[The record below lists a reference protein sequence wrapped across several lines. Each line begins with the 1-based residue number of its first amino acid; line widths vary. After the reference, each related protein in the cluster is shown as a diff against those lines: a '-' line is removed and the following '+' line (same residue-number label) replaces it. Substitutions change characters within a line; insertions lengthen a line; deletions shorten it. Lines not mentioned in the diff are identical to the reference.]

1 MEYTPWPSS
10 LLISFPVLI
19 SKTGWVDM
27 PRIISLGYLE
37 CFVSHGCAG
46 WFKVLDRHATLEA
59 RAGYSKAQVTFSGL
73 WLSMKTMCAKDKAV
87 LNGWII

>member
-1 MEYTPWPSS
+1 MEYTPWPSW

-19 SKTGWVDM
+19 SKTGWVDIQ
-27 PRIISLGYLE
+27 RIISLGYLE

-59 RAGYSKAQVTFSGL
+59 RAGYSKAQVTLSGL
-73 WLSMKTMCAKDKAV
+73 WLSMKQCVQRTK
-87 LNGWII
+87 LF